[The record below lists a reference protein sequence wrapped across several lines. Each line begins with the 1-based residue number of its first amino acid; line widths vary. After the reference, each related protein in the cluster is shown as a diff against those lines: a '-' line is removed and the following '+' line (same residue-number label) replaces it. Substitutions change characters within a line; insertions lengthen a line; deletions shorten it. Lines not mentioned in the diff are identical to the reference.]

1 MHAEQYHT
9 ALWSSLE
16 NTDGTDKEPEGS
28 MCGKWLMAW
37 DKPPKVHV
45 RMEERCWGGGGR
57 GEA

>member
-1 MHAEQYHT
+1 M
-9 ALWSSLE
+9 E
-16 NTDGTDKEPEGS
+16 NTDGTDKKPEGS